1 MAAGFSESD
10 AARSGFTAQQLQN
23 HHSSL
28 LAKTLEYRL
37 LAELTAHLMKS
48 GTVYDVLRGDVDHM
62 GHDVVVEA
70 NGVLRHIQLKVKV
83 RGGKTDAIKASLKLA
98 DKPSGCII
106 LIHYDPQTLEIGPF
120 GWFGGTP
127 GEPLPD
133 LGDKVALHS
142 KRDGDRVRGE
152 RPGQRVVSVRRFE
165 MVDDIATLATRLFG
179 TGSHD
184 ELLRAH
190 LREQA
195 GRQAQLLLDRVC
207 PDRLVWANSAEIAH
221 VINGYTLAAKAGL
234 GDRFTLVEPR
244 IEVART
250 TGSWPGDLLELWV
263 TLFLE
268 HRRWR
273 MASPYGPDEEAER
286 LLDRLCEQIQ
296 QALQLDGYLSAI

>member
-1 MAAGFSESD
+1 MATGFSESD

-37 LAELTAHLMKS
+37 LADLTAHLMRS

-83 RGGKTDAIKASLKLA
+83 RGGKTDAIKASLKLG

-106 LIHYDPQTLEIGPF
+106 LIHYDPDTLEIGPF
-120 GWFGGTP
+120 GWFGDAP

-133 LGDKVALHS
+133 LGDKIAQHS

-165 MVDDIATLATRLFG
+165 MLPDIATLAERLFG
-179 TGSHD
+179 TGSND
-184 ELLRAH
+184 QLLRAH
-190 LREQA
+190 LRDQA
-195 GRQAQLLLDRVC
+195 GRHVHRLIESLC
-207 PDRLVWANSAEIAH
+207 PDRLVWANSIDLAH
-221 VINGYTLAAKAGL
+221 LIDGYGLARRAGF
-234 GDRFTLVEPR
+234 GDPFSLWEPR
-244 IEVART
+244 SAIARE

-273 MASPYGPDEEAER
+273 MASPYGPDAETER
-286 LLDRLCEQIQ
+286 LLDRLCEQVQ
-296 QALQLDGYLSAI
+296 QALRSNGYIAID